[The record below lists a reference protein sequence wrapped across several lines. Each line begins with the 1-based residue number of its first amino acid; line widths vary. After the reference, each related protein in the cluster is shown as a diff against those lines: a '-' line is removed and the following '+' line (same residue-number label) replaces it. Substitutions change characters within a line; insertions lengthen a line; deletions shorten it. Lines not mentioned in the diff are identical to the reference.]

1 MGNNKL
7 TFNGM
12 DDLKYALRMLPDELA
27 DEGGEIVRFWA
38 LAAAGAARAAYPRKS
53 GHLQDGVVVETATS
67 GFGSRWGVRY
77 IVKNKAPH
85 AFIYEYGTKAR
96 HYVTTRGAKH
106 ETGIMPEAPPGRAF
120 VPKMIDAREKMYDQ
134 LVSLLVGHGLGV
146 RGNWRA
152 A

>member
-1 MGNNKL
+1 MPNKL

-12 DDLKYALRMLPDELA
+12 EDLKDALRMLPEELT
-27 DEGGEIVRFWA
+27 DDGGEIVRFWA
-38 LAAAGAARAAYPRKS
+38 MAAAGAARASYARGPT
-53 GHLQDGVVVETATS
+53 GHLQDGVVVETDNS

-77 IVKNKAPH
+77 IVKSKAPH

-96 HYVTTRGAKH
+96 HYYTKSGAKH
-106 ETGIMPEAPPGRAF
+106 DTGIMPEAPPGRAF
-120 VPKMIDAREKMYDQ
+120 VPKMIDARAKMYDQ
-134 LVSLLVGHGLGV
+134 LVSMLVGHGLGV